1 MADGDISIDVSKFRT
16 TKQEKLL
23 DMLDDDNVRSNI
35 NLRIK
40 NAINRYVPKKSGRLR
55 RSAYVTPTEIVWST
69 PYAHYQY
76 MGEVYGPNHPIIR
89 HGTIIGWYSTP
100 GMTKTPTGREL
111 GVPGYWMGWRFGY
124 TTRGTH
130 HHWDNYFNYFVK
142 LKTNLKITQ
151 YLKRECKQR
160 GLNK

>member
-1 MADGDISIDVSKFRT
+1 MADGDISIEISKFRT
-16 TKQEKLL
+16 TKQQKFLE
-23 DMLDDDNVRSNI
+23 MLDDDNVRYNV

-40 NAINRYVPKKSGRLR
+40 NDINKYVPKKSGRLR
-55 RSAYVTPTEIVWST
+55 RSARVTPSEIIWST

-76 MGEVYGPNHPIIR
+76 MGEVYGPNLPITSR
-89 HGTIIGWYSTP
+89 GKIIGWYSIR
-100 GMTKTPTGREL
+100 GMKKTPTGREL

-130 HHWDNYFNYFVK
+130 HHWDKYFTMFVK
-142 LKTNLKITQ
+142 MKTNLKITR